1 MFLPGI
7 IIGLAVGQ
15 LYGNIWVKIFPAQ
28 AESQSYLL
36 VGAAAMLTSYT
47 RMTYSLAVI
56 MLETTQSINLFIP
69 IIFSLVLARSVS
81 KLISKRSLYEV
92 ALVYKSIPF
101 LGDKYPSAFNFYR
114 AEEIM
119 SKPVYHLKVVSS
131 MQDLNKAY
139 QSHYS
144 GFPVVNEAGN
154 LVGIIPK
161 RFIKVLIEKREFIM
175 MSAQNY
181 EIRNMK
187 SANALLYLSP

>member
-1 MFLPGI
+1 
-7 IIGLAVGQ
+7 
-15 LYGNIWVKIFPAQ
+15 
-28 AESQSYLL
+28 
-36 VGAAAMLTSYT
+36 MLTSYT

-101 LGDKYPSAFNFYR
+101 LGDKYPPAFSFYR

-119 SKPVYHLKVVSS
+119 SKPVYYLKTVSS

-139 QSHYS
+139 
-144 GFPVVNEAGN
+144 
-154 LVGIIPK
+154 
-161 RFIKVLIEKREFIM
+161 
-175 MSAQNY
+175 
-181 EIRNMK
+181 
-187 SANALLYLSP
+187 

>member
-1 MFLPGI
+1 
-7 IIGLAVGQ
+7 
-15 LYGNIWVKIFPAQ
+15 
-28 AESQSYLL
+28 
-36 VGAAAMLTSYT
+36 
-47 RMTYSLAVI
+47 MTYSLAVI

-101 LGDKYPSAFNFYR
+101 LGDKYPSAFSFYR

-119 SKPVYHLKVVSS
+119 SKPVYYLKVVSS
-131 MQDLNKAY
+131 MQDLNRAY
-139 QSHYS
+139 LSSYS
-144 GFPVVNEAGN
+144 GFPVVNKAGN
-154 LVGIIPK
+154 LVGILPK
-161 RFIKVLIEKREFIM
+161 RFIKVLIEKREFLM

>member
-1 MFLPGI
+1 
-7 IIGLAVGQ
+7 
-15 LYGNIWVKIFPAQ
+15 
-28 AESQSYLL
+28 
-36 VGAAAMLTSYT
+36 MLTSYT

-69 IIFSLVLARSVS
+69 IIFSLVVARSVS

-101 LGDKYPSAFNFYR
+101 LGDKYPSAFSFYR

-119 SKPVYHLKVVSS
+119 SKPVHYLKVVSS
-131 MQDLNKAY
+131 LQDLNKAY
-139 QSHYS
+139 QSRYS
-144 GFPVVNEAGN
+144 GFPVVNDAGN

-161 RFIKVLIEKREFIM
+161 RFIKVLIEKKEFIM

-181 EIRNMK
+181 DIRNMK
-187 SANALLYLSP
+187 SANALLYLSPQYDMTSA